1 MFFYLLFIL
10 FAYYILKPVSRAMFL
25 TKFDVDRLPSLYI
38 LMAVFGGIFA
48 YLYSKLA
55 AKTSLRAAVFATM
68 SLSVVSLVIM
78 WTLIRLPWMVY
89 VFNIWVSLFSI
100 VLVAQGWLVA
110 SNLFDA
116 REAKRLYPLL
126 GMGMVL
132 GAAFGGEFTSRTAML
147 VGTRNL
153 MLASA
158 VMVILAYLSF
168 RLAMRRSTV
177 SLSSAR
183 AGHAEETDFSFTTI
197 FQDLG
202 RVRHLQVIVG
212 IMVVMYV
219 VDTMVEYQFQVT
231 ARAAHTGANLAAFFG
246 QFYGLYL
253 NLAEFVFQLLLTAS
267 IVRRFGVGGT
277 LQVAPGSILL
287 SSIATVFS
295 PGVTA
300 AGAVRLT
307 EASTRYT
314 LNRTGMEL
322 LYMPLP
328 QELRNRMK
336 AFIDICV
343 DRLSRGVG
351 GVLLIL
357 LTISPL
363 HLGVKGIA
371 VIVMALCV
379 PWIYFSH
386 LARRE
391 YVATI
396 RKRFEARQLDFA
408 NLRIAVQDQAT
419 VRLLEETLHV
429 GNGRQAAYAL
439 TLLAEAPHY
448 ELGLALARAAE
459 SSDPELRAKA
469 FEIAAARNIPG
480 LEWSRPPRVPAE
492 VAYAIAMAPER
503 SGMAASFLD
512 DSNAVIALA
521 ALDAVGSDAA
531 LARSLLTPAWVERE
545 AASAEP
551 ARRALAASALGVLGE
566 DAGGLLAG
574 LMRDPDPDT
583 AAAACRAAGVLKN
596 RDHLFPLIDA
606 LAQPRLRAA
615 AIPALAAFGDS
626 ICGTLSDF
634 LEDESA
640 PIRVRRQIPR
650 VLKNIPEQ
658 RSVDVLLAALDAQ
671 DLDVS
676 AAVLKALNHL
686 REAAPALDFNDG
698 CVSEQIYKEARH
710 YYELNA
716 ALQPFLDQTAER
728 GAARLLARTIRARL
742 ERTVERLFRLL
753 GLRYPPKAI
762 YFAYLAVA
770 HRRHE
775 EATAALEFLDNLLDR
790 RLKRI
795 LLPLLDAPEHLPE
808 HGKQLYGIE
817 LRTAE
822 DAIRELIRSSDP
834 WLAACAI
841 AAAGELHLRSL
852 APEIHQAAEG
862 QDYQEAVWQV
872 ARAAEARLAA

>member
-55 AKTSLRAAVFATM
+55 AKSSLRAAVLATM
-68 SLSVVSLVIM
+68 SLSVVSLVVM
-78 WTLIRLPWMVY
+78 WMLIRLPWMVY

-110 SNLFDA
+110 SNLFDP

-132 GAAFGGEFTSRTAML
+132 GAAFGGEFTNRTALL

-158 VMVILAYLSF
+158 VMVILAYLFF
-168 RLAMRRSTV
+168 RLATRRSSA
-177 SLSSAR
+177 SLSGAR
-183 AGHAEETDFSFTTI
+183 AAASEESDFSFSTI

-202 RVRHLQVIVG
+202 RVRHLQVIVA

-231 ARAAHTGANLAAFFG
+231 ARASHTGANLAAFFG

-253 NLAEFVFQLLLTAS
+253 NLAEFVFQLFLTAS
-267 IVRRFGVGGT
+267 VVRRFGVGGT
-277 LQVAPGSILL
+277 LQIAPASILL

-343 DRLSRGVG
+343 DRLSRGIG

-357 LTISPL
+357 LTITPL

-371 VIVMALCV
+371 LIVMALCV

-408 NLRIAVQDQAT
+408 NLRIAVAGP
-419 VRLLEETLHV
+419 VHHP
-429 GNGRQAAYAL
+429 AARI
-439 TLLAEAPHY
+439 H
-448 ELGLALARAAE
+448 ARARQ
-459 SSDPELRAKA
+459 RA
-469 FEIAAARNIPG
+469 PG
-480 LEWSRPPRVPAE
+480 SLC
-492 VAYAIAMAPER
+492 
-503 SGMAASFLD
+503 
-512 DSNAVIALA
+512 ALA
-521 ALDAVGSDAA
+521 AGGSAA
-531 LARSLLTPAWVERE
+531 LRAAPRPVARRRQFPSRAARQSFRDRRGPPHCRPGMEPPAARARGSLLRHRHLVRPRARLPLLSWTIPTPPSPPPRSILSVPIPHLAGQLLTPAWLERV
-545 AASAEP
+545 AAS
-551 ARRALAASALGVLGE
+551 
-566 DAGGLLAG
+566 
-574 LMRDPDPDT
+574 PDP
-583 AAAACRAAGVLKN
+583 AAAPW
-596 RDHLFPLIDA
+596 PL
-606 LAQPRLRAA
+606 PPSR
-615 AIPALAAFGDS
+615 S
-626 ICGTLSDF
+626 
-634 LEDESA
+634 SA
-640 PIRVRRQIPR
+640 PT
-650 VLKNIPEQ
+650 
-658 RSVDVLLAALDAQ
+658 
-671 DLDVS
+671 
-676 AAVLKALNHL
+676 
-686 REAAPALDFNDG
+686 APA
-698 CVSEQIYKEARH
+698 S
-710 YYELNA
+710 
-716 ALQPFLDQTAER
+716 
-728 GAARLLARTIRARL
+728 
-742 ERTVERLFRLL
+742 
-753 GLRYPPKAI
+753 
-762 YFAYLAVA
+762 
-770 HRRHE
+770 
-775 EATAALEFLDNLLDR
+775 
-790 RLKRI
+790 
-795 LLPLLDAPEHLPE
+795 LPA
-808 HGKQLYGIE
+808 
-817 LRTAE
+817 
-822 DAIRELIRSSDP
+822 
-834 WLAACAI
+834 
-841 AAAGELHLRSL
+841 
-852 APEIHQAAEG
+852 
-862 QDYQEAVWQV
+862 
-872 ARAAEARLAA
+872 